1 MGEARRRGSFEERR
15 EEAINSGR
23 VKVKKS
29 KTEKPIYPILSELL
43 SWSILRRNKNGRM
56 VEI

>member
-43 SWSILRRNKNGRM
+43 SWSHLRRNKNG
-56 VEI
+56 